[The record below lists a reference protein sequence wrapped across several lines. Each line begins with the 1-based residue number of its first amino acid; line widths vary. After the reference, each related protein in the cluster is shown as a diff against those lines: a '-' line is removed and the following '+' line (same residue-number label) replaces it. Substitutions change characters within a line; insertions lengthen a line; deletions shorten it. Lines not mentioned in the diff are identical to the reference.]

1 MKEINNNVED
11 VSVVLED
18 VEKKFA
24 DLAKK
29 LNTYI
34 QGNGSSK
41 KLKQKSALYLEKI
54 AEIKKV

>member
-1 MKEINNNVED
+1 MKEKTNNNIED
-11 VSVVLED
+11 VVVLED

-24 DLAKK
+24 DIAKK

-41 KLKQKSALYLEKI
+41 KLKKKSAEYLQKMME
-54 AEIKKV
+54 AKKA